1 MPTSKPYRYGFIL
14 GRFQP
19 LHIGHE
25 RMIDAALDVC
35 DKVLVL
41 VGSAQ
46 LRGTVRNPLD
56 IELRARLLRKV
67 YGNRIELAPLTDYS
81 HEGDHS
87 TAWGMYLLGAAKQ
100 YGIDRGFHPLDLMIA
115 GDDEERGQWFPED
128 AIAGIHQLAVP
139 RADIPISAT
148 LLREAVIAGE
158 EGYWQVYTNP
168 ALHDEFE
175 TVRCALLEIE
185 YYRERAEA
193 EAEAASFEP

>member
-1 MPTSKPYRYGFIL
+1 MSNSKPYRYGFIL

-56 IELRARLLRKV
+56 IELRVRLLRKV
-67 YGNRIELAPLTDYS
+67 YGNQVEVAPLTDYS

-87 TAWGMYLLGAAKQ
+87 YAWGMYLLHAAKQ
-100 YGIDRGFHPLDLMIA
+100 YGIDRGFPELDLMIA
-115 GDDEERGQWFPED
+115 GDDEERGQWFPEE
-128 AIAGIHQLAVP
+128 AVAGIHQLEVS
-139 RADIPISAT
+139 RTEIPISAT
-148 LLREAVIAGE
+148 LLREAIIAGD
-158 EGYWQVYTNP
+158 EGCWQVYTNP

-175 TVRCALLEIE
+175 TIRSALLEID
-185 YYRERAEA
+185 YYREQAEA
-193 EAEAASFEP
+193 DAEAASLEP

>member
-1 MPTSKPYRYGFIL
+1 MSKSKPYRFGFIL

-25 RMIDAALDVC
+25 RMIETALDVC

-56 IELRARLLRKV
+56 IELRVRLLRKV
-67 YGNRIELAPLTDYS
+67 YGKRIEIAPLVDYS

-87 TAWGMYLLGAAKQ
+87 HAWGLYLLHAAQQ
-100 YGIDRGFHPLDLMIA
+100 YGIDRRFPKLDLMIA

-148 LLREAVIAGE
+148 LLREAVIAGD

-175 TVRCALLEIE
+175 TIRTALLEID
-185 YYRERAEA
+185 YYRERAE
-193 EAEAASFEP
+193 EEAASLEL